1 MTVNKTMKP
10 KHIAIAGNIGAG
22 KTTLCELL
30 SNHYGWEVNYE
41 STDDNPYLEDF
52 YNDMS
57 RWSFNLQIY
66 FLNNRY
72 RQIVDIQKGS
82 KTVIQDRS
90 IYEDAHIFAP
100 NLHKM
105 GLMATRDYHNYF
117 DLFKLMSAQ
126 VNAPD
131 LLIYLKASV
140 PTLMDHI
147 QKRGRDYESTM
158 SLNYLNS
165 LNDKYEDWIE
175 NYEEGKLLILDVNEL
190 DYKNNTEHRQL
201 VIDEVSKQ
209 LKLNS

>member
-1 MTVNKTMKP
+1 MSKQP

-30 SNHYGWEVNYE
+30 SNHFGWEVNYE

-72 RQIVDIQKGS
+72 RQILDIQKGE

-105 GLMATRDYHNYF
+105 GLMAERDFQNYF
-117 DLFKLMSAQ
+117 DLFKLMSSQ

-131 LLIYLKASV
+131 LLIYLKANVS
-140 PTLMDHI
+140 TLVNHI

-158 SLNYLNS
+158 SIDYLKR
-165 LNDKYEDWIE
+165 LNDRYEEWIE
-175 NYEEGKLLILDVNEL
+175 SYTEGTLLVLNVDDL
-190 DYKNNTEHRQL
+190 DYKSNEEDTQF
-201 VIDEVSKQ
+201 VIKEVSKA
-209 LKLNS
+209 LGL

>member
-105 GLMATRDYHNYF
+105 GLMATRDFHNYF
-117 DLFKLMSAQ
+117 DLFKLMSSQ

-140 PTLMDHI
+140 PTLVNHI

-158 SLNYLNS
+158 SLNYLKS

-190 DYKNNTEHRQL
+190 DYKNNTDHRQF
-201 VIDEVSKQ
+201 VIDEVSKH
-209 LKLNS
+209 LDLTS

>member
-1 MTVNKTMKP
+1 MSKSL

-30 SNHYGWEVNYE
+30 SNHFNWEVNYE

-72 RQIVDIQKGS
+72 RQILDIQKGD
-82 KTVIQDRS
+82 KIVIQDRS

-105 GLMATRDYHNYF
+105 GLMAERDFQNYF
-117 DLFKLMSAQ
+117 DLFKLMSSQ

-131 LLIYLKASV
+131 LLIYLKADVS
-140 PTLMDHI
+140 TLVNHI

-158 SLNYLNS
+158 SIDYLKR
-165 LNDKYEDWIE
+165 LNDRYEEWI
-175 NYEEGKLLILDVNEL
+175 NSYTEGKLLVLNVNDL
-190 DYKNNTEHRQL
+190 DYKSNSNDTEY
-201 VIDEVSKQ
+201 VIKAVSDA
-209 LKLNS
+209 LGL

>member
-1 MTVNKTMKP
+1 MKP

-105 GLMATRDYHNYF
+105 GLMATRDFHNYF
-117 DLFKLMSAQ
+117 DLFKLMSSQ

-140 PTLMDHI
+140 PTLVNHI

-158 SLNYLNS
+158 SLNYLKS

-190 DYKNNTEHRQL
+190 DYKNNTDHRQL
-201 VIDEVSKQ
+201 VIDEVSKH
-209 LKLNS
+209 LNLNS

>member
-1 MTVNKTMKP
+1 MGKKP

-30 SNHYGWEVNYE
+30 SNHFDWEVNYE

-72 RQIVDIQKGS
+72 RQILDIQNGS

-105 GLMATRDYHNYF
+105 GLMVERDFNNYF
-117 DLFKLMSAQ
+117 DLFKLMSSQ

-140 PTLMDHI
+140 PTLVNHI

-158 SLNYLNS
+158 SLNYLQR
-165 LNDKYEDWIE
+165 LNDRYEEWIE
-175 NYEEGKLLILDVNEL
+175 HYTAGKLLVLSVDEL
-190 DYKNNTEHRQL
+190 DYKDNEEHRQV
-201 VIDEVSKQ
+201 VIDRVSTS
-209 LKLNS
+209 LGL

>member
-1 MTVNKTMKP
+1 MKP

-30 SNHYGWEVNYE
+30 SEHFGWEVNYE

-72 RQIVDIQKGS
+72 RQILEIQQGD

-100 NLHKM
+100 NLHQM
-105 GLMATRDYHNYF
+105 GLMATRDFHNYF
-117 DLFKLMSAQ
+117 DLFKLMSSQ
-126 VNAPD
+126 VNPPD

-140 PTLMDHI
+140 PTLVNHI

-158 SLNYLNS
+158 SLNYLKS
-165 LNDKYEDWIE
+165 LNDKYEEWIN
-175 NYEEGKLLILDVNEL
+175 NYHEGKLLVLDVNEL
-190 DYKNNTEHRQL
+190 DYKNNIEHRKL
-201 VIDEVSKQ
+201 VVNDVSKI
-209 LKLNS
+209 LNLDA

>member
-1 MTVNKTMKP
+1 MNP

-30 SNHYGWEVNYE
+30 SEHFGWQVNYE

-72 RQIVDIQKGS
+72 RQIVDIQKGD

-100 NLHKM
+100 NLHQM
-105 GLMATRDYHNYF
+105 GLMASRDFQNYF
-117 DLFKLMSAQ
+117 DLFKLMSSQ

-131 LLIYLKASV
+131 LLIYLQADV
-140 PTLMDHI
+140 PTLVNHI
-147 QKRGRDYESTM
+147 QKRGRDYESSM
-158 SLNYLNS
+158 SLHYLKS
-165 LNDKYEDWIE
+165 LNDKYEEWIK
-175 NYEEGKLLILDVNEL
+175 NYSEGNLLILDVNAL
-190 DYKNNTEHRQL
+190 DYKNNPAHRQF
-201 VIDEVSKQ
+201 VIDEVNN
-209 LKLNS
+209 KLGMKNK